1 MEQELEQELES
12 YIYILD
18 KQEGSTYTIISFD
31 STLEAARKT
40 MAKLV
45 KHEKYTLETNGAKV
59 YTTKSPDNNSVSIFR
74 STTDYFYTSKSVQ
87 EKTFSIKRIPNHPIL

>member
-18 KQEGSTYTIISFD
+18 KQEGSTYNIISFD
-31 STLEAARKT
+31 TTLEAARKT

-45 KHEKYTLETNGAKV
+45 KYEKYTFETNGAKV

-74 STTDYFYTSKSVQ
+74 STTDYFYTSTPVQ
-87 EKTFSIKRIPNHPIL
+87 EKRSL

>member
-18 KQEGSTYTIISFD
+18 KQEGSTYNIISFD
-31 STLEAARKT
+31 ATLEAARKT

-45 KHEKYTLETNGAKV
+45 KYEKYTFETNGAKV